1 MFTFSK
7 ETPTPKK
14 QQAGARSSTTKRDH
28 PYSERTTPR
37 TRMKSLKGV
46 LTKAKRKLYTTKQS
60 LERKKKKI
68 VNLVS
73 VLAQLKEQ
81 HLLSNETEE
90 ELESFGELPEDLI
103 KGWRSNVQMPA
114 SRRRYSDKMRKFA
127 TTLYYH
133 SPKAYAYL
141 SSTFPMPSKVTLRT
155 WLKVVDGWPGFT
167 QEALS
172 HLKRTHEVSSER
184 EKLCTIMLDGMKIRK
199 KCDYDSKSGRLI
211 GYVDLGNSQT
221 PEDTD
226 SASSATDSLV
236 FMAVG
241 VASPWKIP
249 FGYFLNNGLTG
260 ELLKSLVTEAITL
273 LTECKLEVVAV
284 VCDALGSNVKMGKL
298 LGCRIHESKSEDFV
312 TSFPHPNLPAREV
325 TLIFDAAHGLKLL
338 RNLLGDKKFLQSTWY
353 GVRARHSRYSVEI
366 V

>member
-1 MFTFSK
+1 MKTNKLFVNEQPPDSEPCPSSVLLGELALESTPRKRGRDDATDEQTGSPK
-7 ETPTPKK
+7 RRRLETPTPKK

-37 TRMKSLKGV
+37 TRMKSLKGI

-167 QEALS
+167 QGALA
-172 HLKRTHEVSSER
+172 TSSER
-184 EKLCTIMLDGMKIRK
+184 TRFRVKEKSCVQLC
-199 KCDYDSKSGRLI
+199 
-211 GYVDLGNSQT
+211 
-221 PEDTD
+221 
-226 SASSATDSLV
+226 
-236 FMAVG
+236 
-241 VASPWKIP
+241 
-249 FGYFLNNGLTG
+249 
-260 ELLKSLVTEAITL
+260 
-273 LTECKLEVVAV
+273 
-284 VCDALGSNVKMGKL
+284 
-298 LGCRIHESKSEDFV
+298 
-312 TSFPHPNLPAREV
+312 
-325 TLIFDAAHGLKLL
+325 
-338 RNLLGDKKFLQSTWY
+338 
-353 GVRARHSRYSVEI
+353 
-366 V
+366 